1 MNPLGPN
8 GFLIKAGEHLPLV
21 ADGLRCYHKFKGQI
35 EAEERARAFSLQ
47 RYLAKD
53 GALVKVAELLPGS
66 NLIASAMLDLRGH
79 HQEAQE
85 ALNLLKNWR
94 QCGSP
99 DGPLAKVAEML
110 PGVDVIAFGIHVQSG
125 NFAQALR
132 SISKTRW
139 TTITGESIVLT
150 MMAETLHEWTL
161 TDLEV
166 VKLDIDPV
174 ASFMY
179 GGLLDVVT
187 LLIEVNS
194 QGQQRSRARRV
205 RLNSPRLDGKPHRA
219 LRARSE
225 LHKDSSDE
233 SFPNTASQPR
243 CLEMSMAWLREAA
256 AASAQRSAGNSA
268 GTVPAVSAGSS
279 PSWSRIDDLGGGLFL
294 CGAAAL
300 ENRAELERLGI
311 RSILNCATED
321 LYDRSYSQKENSAPL
336 RQKLEG
342 YKVQVFDAQDVEE
355 QPMTDLW
362 KSGSEFIDSSLQTG
376 GGVAIHCAQGISR
389 SSSTCIAYLMMKERM
404 SLDAAFRRV
413 FQARNYIR
421 PNPGFWQQLR
431 DLEKKLGTLPPRPS
445 EADEAGLAMARLD
458 EELSSKKSAMA
469 AGKWHPGQPL
479 PSSFLCMFGEFSKGI
494 YDHTEPPRNPVY
506 WAKDR
511 VVTIC
516 RDVVT
521 TLLQDTLPEMV
532 PDMVDSAVAAMN
544 SLLPFYRS
552 SWWPYRVFLP
562 KVVLLGDSRTGK
574 TSLLKQCVEH
584 KFSTDVLPTAGLDFQ
599 WKKVLG
605 GREWIKLKL
614 WDCAGEDRFRSLM
627 PAYLQDAAAAIVVY
641 DVTCWRSWS
650 AARDWVSLVHHE
662 LGQETLLAVVGNKA
676 DLDGRREVPFDEAQK
691 ETEALGAIF
700 LETSAKTGDNVDI
713 LFQELAT
720 QLPNQPRPLRQAAK
734 PQLQDEARQYSHASI
749 PVQGLGPRGTL
760 LLSRKHVVYLAT
772 ATFEWM
778 DQPQEHFG
786 AAVGKPP
793 SDLEKVLSDRIT
805 HISLRHRTVVPVRA
819 VPAREPCRGP
829 GTGKA
834 LGAMCCAGGLVH
846 SGWPLLA
853 GCALGCASGLF
864 QLSSWARRQFV
875 PWINARNE
883 QAWLDA
889 TKEPKQL
896 YKRSSSQGSC
906 DRASARM
913 PLAVVAELPGEDVE
927 QLASILGDYFCK
939 ELPLTKLIGQSGMVW
954 LNERLSRFL
963 ASSVDESPAVL
974 PVVLHAEVSEG
985 LYKSLGE
992 TWWLPSFSFAVIF
1005 QCRLEAGMQVSA
1017 AQVVFTDETIDQDA
1031 QLVEVTWSRRLNA
1044 GTAAPELEV
1053 ELSIPAATL
1062 RIRMI
1067 FRQNHTLRLDPAQA
1081 AQASNRKLTGSGSH
1095 WLRTLEGQPK
1105 LQSVQRFLRS
1115 SPARRLSSSTK
1126 YVEVLAVNDFSRYTS
1141 FGGPSNLQALAAH
1154 TVAMLNAVTTIYR
1167 AAPTAGSFP
1176 YPVQVVLV
1184 GQHTFLEEDPW
1195 QAKFQDNAEA
1205 DQALLLEE
1213 FLTWGSLQMA
1223 AGSLPQNDNRAEAS
1237 EVLLTGRDLLGSTVG
1252 LLAPVSSMCDV
1263 ARSGSINMCGT
1274 NDADLPGCAAVVAHE
1289 MGHNF
1294 GMSHDAG
1301 TTACPDS
1308 GYIMEAVGD
1317 SVAATQFTEC
1327 SVSDITTFFSQVY
1340 SRNSECLENQPLKVF
1355 GDPVCG
1361 NGFREEG
1368 EDCDCGSPCNDPCC
1382 DGTTCKFADPSYEC
1396 SDAAA
1401 ACCENCLNVTAAAQ
1415 KVCRPARNTCD
1426 LPEVCPGGTSS
1437 CPKDEYTYPGA
1448 SCTLSSNGASY
1459 PGLCALGSCKSMRY
1473 TCEVDVTRDF
1483 EGSWDLSEPCA
1494 AFNDDCT
1501 TVVCHDAS
1509 DSSAA
1514 ACGQRFSVHGSQ
1526 MAVPDGTPCWHP
1538 SEPKGSR
1545 GGMCFQGHCSRSE
1558 SLALVP
1564 LCGNGG
1570 IDYGEECDC
1579 GTTGDDCCDCATCQL
1594 KAGSAC
1600 AGTDPCCDAC
1610 AFRPAGAECRA
1621 ALGDCD
1627 LPEVCSGS
1635 SARCPP
1641 DLGKPAGS
1649 NCTSNGVPSSC
1660 YANVCLPSL
1669 DEQCSEKTGG
1679 QLPAAERHLST
1690 GSRAD
1695 ASGHLC
1701 TALMCCA
1708 SCSQEAGNWN
1718 INGELVT
1725 DPWLC
1730 SGCVRSTARSTFT
1743 VNGAS
1748 KTIFLG
1754 AATDGTY
1761 LNSSLCIGAESTTPL
1776 LAASCSSLAYYEAS
1790 VGRCLL
1796 CSSACDECNGPTN
1809 LDCTNCANGAS
1820 KDARGACPMLLQVRT
1835 DGATVTTTD
1844 TSGATD
1850 TTGAGGGGG
1859 ASTTARTGTI
1869 AARLR
1874 ILTFSAHSVWPPRGP
1889 HQSEDGAS
1897 DLANSVSVGILL
1909 PIILQLP
1916 SSSVLGIEQL
1926 NARDRRKVLDVLQTE
1941 IRDVDF
1947 RGMDPRLAGFAEP
1960 INLHFQ
1966 AMLSWPL
1973 TSSPRL
1979 DIRNLKVHLSL
1990 LKTGFGQ
1997 SCAAVMEEEDGPR
2010 LSDFKGSCDH
2020 LYKVVL
2026 VGDATVGKT
2035 HLLSRYVKGT
2045 LPKAPT
2051 ATIGVEFATRTIPLA
2066 VGGTVKAQIWDTAG
2080 QERYR
2085 AITSSHYRRAVGA
2098 LLVYDVTRNATFQ
2111 NCLKWLEELRQ
2122 NAEDNIIIMLVGNK
2136 LDLVEKDPTARQVHY
2151 DAALE
2156 FARAHKLLFKEASA
2170 VTTYNVKHVFEQLL
2184 QEVYNQASKNAKE
2197 RRREPG
2203 GIQIQPGGTIPV
2215 QEENPCGNQAFV
2227 FAPPQEESSTL
2238 FAATLLE
2245 GLLKRVKP
2253 VASRSLTLSE
2263 IRHRIPV

>member
-1 MNPLGPN
+1 M
-8 GFLIKAGEHLPLV
+8 
-21 ADGLRCYHKFKGQI
+21 
-35 EAEERARAFSLQ
+35 
-47 RYLAKD
+47 
-53 GALVKVAELLPGS
+53 
-66 NLIASAMLDLRGH
+66 
-79 HQEAQE
+79 
-85 ALNLLKNWR
+85 
-94 QCGSP
+94 
-99 DGPLAKVAEML
+99 
-110 PGVDVIAFGIHVQSG
+110 
-125 NFAQALR
+125 
-132 SISKTRW
+132 
-139 TTITGESIVLT
+139 
-150 MMAETLHEWTL
+150 
-161 TDLEV
+161 
-166 VKLDIDPV
+166 
-174 ASFMY
+174 
-179 GGLLDVVT
+179 
-187 LLIEVNS
+187 
-194 QGQQRSRARRV
+194 
-205 RLNSPRLDGKPHRA
+205 
-219 LRARSE
+219 
-225 LHKDSSDE
+225 
-233 SFPNTASQPR
+233 
-243 CLEMSMAWLREAA
+243 
-256 AASAQRSAGNSA
+256 
-268 GTVPAVSAGSS
+268 
-279 PSWSRIDDLGGGLFL
+279 
-294 CGAAAL
+294 
-300 ENRAELERLGI
+300 
-311 RSILNCATED
+311 
-321 LYDRSYSQKENSAPL
+321 
-336 RQKLEG
+336 
-342 YKVQVFDAQDVEE
+342 
-355 QPMTDLW
+355 
-362 KSGSEFIDSSLQTG
+362 
-376 GGVAIHCAQGISR
+376 
-389 SSSTCIAYLMMKERM
+389 
-404 SLDAAFRRV
+404 
-413 FQARNYIR
+413 
-421 PNPGFWQQLR
+421 
-431 DLEKKLGTLPPRPS
+431 
-445 EADEAGLAMARLD
+445 
-458 EELSSKKSAMA
+458 
-469 AGKWHPGQPL
+469 
-479 PSSFLCMFGEFSKGI
+479 
-494 YDHTEPPRNPVY
+494 
-506 WAKDR
+506 
-511 VVTIC
+511 
-516 RDVVT
+516 
-521 TLLQDTLPEMV
+521 
-532 PDMVDSAVAAMN
+532 
-544 SLLPFYRS
+544 
-552 SWWPYRVFLP
+552 
-562 KVVLLGDSRTGK
+562 
-574 TSLLKQCVEH
+574 
-584 KFSTDVLPTAGLDFQ
+584 
-599 WKKVLG
+599 
-605 GREWIKLKL
+605 
-614 WDCAGEDRFRSLM
+614 
-627 PAYLQDAAAAIVVY
+627 
-641 DVTCWRSWS
+641 
-650 AARDWVSLVHHE
+650 
-662 LGQETLLAVVGNKA
+662 
-676 DLDGRREVPFDEAQK
+676 
-691 ETEALGAIF
+691 
-700 LETSAKTGDNVDI
+700 
-713 LFQELAT
+713 
-720 QLPNQPRPLRQAAK
+720 
-734 PQLQDEARQYSHASI
+734 
-749 PVQGLGPRGTL
+749 
-760 LLSRKHVVYLAT
+760 
-772 ATFEWM
+772 
-778 DQPQEHFG
+778 
-786 AAVGKPP
+786 
-793 SDLEKVLSDRIT
+793 
-805 HISLRHRTVVPVRA
+805 
-819 VPAREPCRGP
+819 
-829 GTGKA
+829 
-834 LGAMCCAGGLVH
+834 
-846 SGWPLLA
+846 
-853 GCALGCASGLF
+853 
-864 QLSSWARRQFV
+864 
-875 PWINARNE
+875 
-883 QAWLDA
+883 
-889 TKEPKQL
+889 
-896 YKRSSSQGSC
+896 
-906 DRASARM
+906 
-913 PLAVVAELPGEDVE
+913 
-927 QLASILGDYFCK
+927 
-939 ELPLTKLIGQSGMVW
+939 
-954 LNERLSRFL
+954 
-963 ASSVDESPAVL
+963 
-974 PVVLHAEVSEG
+974 
-985 LYKSLGE
+985 
-992 TWWLPSFSFAVIF
+992 
-1005 QCRLEAGMQVSA
+1005 
-1017 AQVVFTDETIDQDA
+1017 
-1031 QLVEVTWSRRLNA
+1031 
-1044 GTAAPELEV
+1044 
-1053 ELSIPAATL
+1053 
-1062 RIRMI
+1062 
-1067 FRQNHTLRLDPAQA
+1067 
-1081 AQASNRKLTGSGSH
+1081 
-1095 WLRTLEGQPK
+1095 
-1105 LQSVQRFLRS
+1105 
-1115 SPARRLSSSTK
+1115 
-1126 YVEVLAVNDFSRYTS
+1126 EVLAVNDFSRYTS
-1141 FGGPSNLQALAAH
+1141 FGGPSNLQALVAH

-1223 AGSLPQNDNRAEAS
+1223 AGSLPQNDNR
-1237 EVLLTGRDLLGSTVG
+1237 VLLTGRDLLGSTVG
-1252 LLAPVSSMCDV
+1252 FAPVSSMCDV

-1327 SVSDITTFFSQVY
+1327 SVSDITTFSQVY

-1368 EDCDCGSPCNDPCC
+1368 EDCDCGSPCNDPGWARDFLRFAAEVCRAPQCFGRMAHSARCC

-1649 NCTSNGVPSSC
+1649 NCTSNGVTSSC

-1869 AARLR
+1869 
-1874 ILTFSAHSVWPPRGP
+1874 
-1889 HQSEDGAS
+1889 DGAS

-1916 SSSVLGIEQL
+1916 S
-1926 NARDRRKVLDVLQTE
+1926 
-1941 IRDVDF
+1941 
-1947 RGMDPRLAGFAEP
+1947 
-1960 INLHFQ
+1960 
-1966 AMLSWPL
+1966 
-1973 TSSPRL
+1973 
-1979 DIRNLKVHLSL
+1979 
-1990 LKTGFGQ
+1990 
-1997 SCAAVMEEEDGPR
+1997 
-2010 LSDFKGSCDH
+2010 
-2020 LYKVVL
+2020 
-2026 VGDATVGKT
+2026 
-2035 HLLSRYVKGT
+2035 
-2045 LPKAPT
+2045 
-2051 ATIGVEFATRTIPLA
+2051 
-2066 VGGTVKAQIWDTAG
+2066 
-2080 QERYR
+2080 
-2085 AITSSHYRRAVGA
+2085 
-2098 LLVYDVTRNATFQ
+2098 
-2111 NCLKWLEELRQ
+2111 
-2122 NAEDNIIIMLVGNK
+2122 
-2136 LDLVEKDPTARQVHY
+2136 
-2151 DAALE
+2151 
-2156 FARAHKLLFKEASA
+2156 
-2170 VTTYNVKHVFEQLL
+2170 
-2184 QEVYNQASKNAKE
+2184 
-2197 RRREPG
+2197 
-2203 GIQIQPGGTIPV
+2203 
-2215 QEENPCGNQAFV
+2215 
-2227 FAPPQEESSTL
+2227 
-2238 FAATLLE
+2238 
-2245 GLLKRVKP
+2245 
-2253 VASRSLTLSE
+2253 
-2263 IRHRIPV
+2263 